1 MPKWK
6 VDEKGKVPSYAG
18 PGPKGLPSPMTDHL
32 IVDISSVSKAYSS
45 EKTTMIPA

>member
-45 EKTTMIPA
+45 EKTTMIPT